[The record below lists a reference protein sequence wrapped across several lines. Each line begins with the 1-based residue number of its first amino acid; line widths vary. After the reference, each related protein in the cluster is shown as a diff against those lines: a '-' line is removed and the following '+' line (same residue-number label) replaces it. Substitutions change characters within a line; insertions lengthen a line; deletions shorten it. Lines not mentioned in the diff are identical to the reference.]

1 MKKKLIAAIMAGVM
15 TLSMTAC
22 GGSSADTASSTTE
35 STAAEAESTDAT
47 DATEAE
53 STDDAAQAS
62 DDTAEAESTDA
73 AAQESTEGDSA
84 TAEITTVTPGKLT
97 VATSPDFAP
106 YEFYAVG
113 EDGTPNLA
121 GFDIALAQYIADYLG
136 LELEVVPV
144 DFDGVLMELQTKA
157 VDLGVAGL
165 SPDAKRESIMD
176 FSDIYYEGGQSFV
189 CTQANKDKFTSL
201 ADVNSSDIEVGAQT
215 GSIQVDLAQT
225 NSPDAELVQLTKVT
239 DIIAELLAGKL
250 DGAYIETAVA
260 ESYAKNYPELCV
272 VLEVP
277 YDGAEG
283 SAIGI
288 SKGNEA
294 LKAGVNEAIAKA
306 KEEGKMDEFV
316 ATANE
321 QASGDIIE
329 GLLEN

>member
-1 MKKKLIAAIMAGVM
+1 MKKKLIAAILTGVM
-15 TLSMTAC
+15 TFSMTAC
-22 GGSSADTASSTTE
+22 GGSSA
-35 STAAEAESTDAT
+35 STATEAESTEAT
-47 DATEAE
+47 AAESTEDSADATEAE
-53 STDDAAQAS
+53 STEESADAAE
-62 DDTAEAESTDA
+62 AESTEESTDA
-73 AAQESTEGDSA
+73 AAS
-84 TAEITTVTPGKLT
+84 AEISTVTPGKLT

-106 YEFYAVG
+106 YEFYSVG
-113 EDGTPNLA
+113 EDGTPSLA
-121 GFDIALAQYIADYLG
+121 GFDIALAQYIADELG

-165 SPDAKRESIMD
+165 SPDPKRESIMD

-189 CTQANKDKFTSL
+189 CVQDNKDKFQSL
-201 ADVNSSDIEVGAQT
+201 EDLNNPDIEVGAQT
-215 GSIQVDLAQT
+215 GAIQVDLAQT
-225 NSPDAELVQLTKVT
+225 NSPDAEIIQLTKVT

-288 SKGNEA
+288 SKGNDA
-294 LKAGVNEAIAKA
+294 LKDAVNAAITKA

-321 QASGDIIE
+321 QASGEIIE